1 MAPSLYRRTGDDAF
15 SAHTSTQPVTR
26 NTTGQVMSP
35 WLIVIIVIGALIV
48 LSLVAFL
55 ALHLVRR
62 RRRQIA
68 QNDEKDPLGL
78 EDFRKRRMSTSD
90 RLAAEEMERATMIRK
105 SLASRASSWS
115 GVSYRTPE
123 TSEYQLEELDREEQ
137 GQEERER
144 EPTAPRDNWKE
155 IEAGIPSQRPA
166 SGLFETD
173 IGVHPALLPQ
183 PRLAVPQPSRAPS
196 PIRGIQPPQLIIPS

>member
-1 MAPSLYRRTGDDAF
+1 
-15 SAHTSTQPVTR
+15 
-26 NTTGQVMSP
+26 MSP

-48 LSLVAFL
+48 TTLVVFL

-62 RRRQIA
+62 RRRRIVQDG
-68 QNDEKDPLGL
+68 QPDPLGL

-90 RLAAEEMERATMIRK
+90 RRAAEEMERATMIRK

-115 GVSYRTPE
+115 GVSYHTPE

-137 GQEERER
+137 
-144 EPTAPRDNWKE
+144 EPMAPRDNWKD
-155 IEAGIPSQRPA
+155 IEAGIQGQRAAP
-166 SGLFETD
+166 GLFDTE

-183 PRLAVPQPSRAPS
+183 PQLAVPQPSRAPS